1 MTYPRF
7 ILRNICRKKTRM
19 LLTMGSFAVAL
30 FLFGVLVTINS
41 GFYAGVNVADAK
53 RLMVK
58 NRASVGMLLPFGYRE
73 RIKKIPGVKDL
84 SCWFWFT
91 GIYKDSKN
99 FFVKFAVDD
108 NIIDIYPEFIIPP
121 DQWEAYLKDRQGCIL
136 GRKLADR
143 FGFKLGDRIPLKSSL
158 SGSWEFNVR
167 AIYENSWH
175 REDTGAMFFHHKLLA
190 ENLPMLSRTLAYIV
204 QVDDPARAQEIISSI
219 DAEFANSADETLS
232 ETEQV
237 SQSRYMAMFGNI
249 KAILSCVGAVVFVT
263 LLLVTGSTMAMA
275 IRERSDEIGVMK
287 TLGFSDPLILLLVL
301 TESVACGLIGGGLG
315 LLLAK
320 LYTLGGDPSGG
331 MLRTFYLPAPVM
343 LAGLII
349 AAAVGLLSGI
359 MPALGAMR
367 LRIVDALRRV

>member
-1 MTYPRF
+1 MTYQKF
-7 ILRNICRKKTRM
+7 ILRNIGRKKTRM
-19 LLTMGSFAVAL
+19 MLTMGSFAVAL
-30 FLFGVLVTINS
+30 FLFGVLVTINN

-58 NRASVGMLLPFGYRE
+58 NKASIGMMLPFGYRE
-73 RIKKIPGVKDL
+73 RIKKIPGVQDL

-108 NIIDIYPEFIIPP
+108 SILDIYPEFIIPG
-121 DQWEAYLKDRQGCIL
+121 DQREAYLKDRQGCIV
-136 GRKLADR
+136 GRKLAER
-143 FGFKLGDRIPLKSSL
+143 FGFKIGDRIPLKSTFP
-158 SGSWEFNVR
+158 GSWEFNVR

-175 REDTGAMFFHHKLLA
+175 REDTGAMFFHHTLFA
-190 ENLPMLSRTLAYIV
+190 ENLPLLNRTLAYMV
-204 QVDDPARAQEIISSI
+204 QVDDPARAQEVIRSI
-219 DAEFANSADETLS
+219 DAEFANSADETFT

-237 SQSRYMAMFGNI
+237 AQSRYVAMFGNI

-275 IRERSDEIGVMK
+275 IRERADEIGVMK
-287 TLGFSDPLILLLVL
+287 TLGFSDQLILLLVL
-301 TESVACGLIGGGLG
+301 SESVAYGLIGGGIG
-315 LLLAK
+315 LLFAK
-320 LYTLGGDPSGG
+320 LYTLGGDPSAG
-331 MLRTFYLPAPVM
+331 MLRTFYLPAPAM
-343 LAGLII
+343 IAGLMI
-349 AAAVGLLSGI
+349 AASVGLLSGI

>member
-1 MTYPRF
+1 MTYQKF
-7 ILRNICRKKTRM
+7 VLRNIGRKKTRM

-30 FLFGVLVTINS
+30 FLFGVLVTINN

-58 NRASVGMLLPFGYRE
+58 NKASIGMLLPFGYRE
-73 RIKKIPGVKDL
+73 RIAKIPGVKNL
-84 SCWFWFT
+84 SGWFWFT

-108 NIIDIYPEFIIPP
+108 NILDIFPEFIVPR
-121 DQWEAYLKDRQGCIL
+121 DQWDAYLKDRQGCIV

-143 FGFKLGDRIPLKSSL
+143 FGFKIGDRIPLKSTFP
-158 SGSWEFNVR
+158 GSWEFNVR

-175 REDTGAMFFHHKLLA
+175 REDTGAMFFHHKLFA
-190 ENLPMLSRTLAYIV
+190 ENLPLLNRTLSYIV
-204 QVDDPARAQEIISSI
+204 QVDDPARAQEVISSI
-219 DAEFANSADETLS
+219 DAEFANSADETFT

-237 SQSRYMAMFGNI
+237 AQSRTMAMFGNI
-249 KAILSCVGAVVFVT
+249 KVILSCVGAVVFVT
-263 LLLVTGSTMAMA
+263 LMLVTGSTMAMA
-275 IRERSDEIGVMK
+275 IRERADEIGVMK
-287 TLGFSDPLILLLVL
+287 TLGFTDQLILLLVL
-301 TESVACGLIGGGLG
+301 SESVAYGLIGGGTG

-331 MLRTFYLPAPVM
+331 MLRTFHLSAPTII
-343 LAGLII
+343 AGLMI
-349 AAAVGLLSGI
+349 AASVGLLSGI